1 MLTWPCRAKFKER
14 EYYSIDLVFS
24 SSIFT
29 IFALREK
36 HQTTPVLRRREPTT
50 EQNQPTTNPVIF
62 QAFI

>member
-14 EYYSIDLVFS
+14 EYYSIDPGFS

-36 HQTTPVLRRREPTT
+36 HRRTGIYSLHNGRIPTKPPGS
-50 EQNQPTTNPVIF
+50 QHRDIGVKS
-62 QAFI
+62 